1 MGWVVPQVV
10 QFAGHWGIGG
20 SWQDR
25 HWQGTET
32 GQWVEMMPGTVWFWC
47 RFFHNS
53 LIRFSIFTQY
63 RILCPWQTSETA
75 RQATSAL
82 FKHGPVRWLSQS
94 ASIYQQTSVLL
105 RIVRIL
111 WSVTMILTCIDYW
124 LVTDWLFHLHSS
136 SGWWF
141 GTFFIFPN
149 SWDDDP
155 IWLSYFSGGL
165 KPPIRI
171 VIIVIIVIIIPLLS
185 WTNDN

>member
-75 RQATSAL
+75 RQATSAIVQARTRKMIVPKCL
-82 FKHGPVRWLSQS
+82 NLSTD
-94 ASIYQQTSVLL
+94 I
-105 RIVRIL
+105 RIVADSQDFVKCNYDFDMYWLLIG
-111 WSVTMILTCIDYW
+111 YW
-124 LVTDWLFHLHSS
+124 LVVSS
-136 SGWWF
+136 S
-141 GTFFIFPN
+141 FIF
-149 SWDDDP
+149 
-155 IWLSYFSGGL
+155 WLVVWNIFYF
-165 KPPIRI
+165 PQ
-171 VIIVIIVIIIPLLS
+171 
-185 WTNDN
+185 